1 MGSLGSLRSA
11 LLVGLGGFLGSVGRY
26 LVGGWVHR
34 TLPLSTFPLGTLVVN
49 VSGCFAI
56 GLLGGAVAARQVFGP
71 DARLFLM
78 IGVLGGYTTFSS
90 FTYETLSLAR
100 DAELARAGANVVL
113 QIVLGLVAAWGGD
126 ALARIG
132 PP

>member
-1 MGSLGSLRSA
+1 MSTLGSLRSA
-11 LLVGLGGFLGSVGRY
+11 ILVGLGGFVGSIVRY
-26 LVGGWVHR
+26 FVGGWVHR
-34 TLPLSTFPLGTLVVN
+34 SLSLSTFPVGTLVVN
-49 VSGCFAI
+49 VSGCFLI
-56 GLLGGAVAARQVFGP
+56 GLLGGAVAARQAFGP

-90 FTYETLSLAR
+90 FAYETLSLVR

-113 QIVLGLVAAWGGD
+113 QIVLGLAAAWGGD

>member
-1 MGSLGSLRSA
+1 MSALRPV
-11 LLVGLGGFLGSVGRY
+11 LLVGLGGFAGTAARY

-34 TLPLSTFPLGTLVVN
+34 AWPLTTFPVGTLSVN
-49 VSGCFAI
+49 VAGCFAI
-56 GLLGGAVAARQVFGP
+56 GLLNGLVDARQLFGP
-71 DARLFLM
+71 EARLVLM
-78 IGVLGGYTTFSS
+78 VGVLGGFTTFSS
-90 FTYETLSLAR
+90 FAYETLSLAR

-113 QIVLGLVAAWGGD
+113 QIALGLAAAWGGD